1 MNVWR
6 EWLTFS
12 KAEQRGFFIL
22 IVLCLTLLLV
32 LIIGQCRSPRDGQI
46 IIRQF
51 NAMSNGKDSS
61 PQFYDTLHVNTA
73 TVTEMSRFGFS
84 DRLII
89 NVLKYREAGGRYKH
103 FSDFRKTYGFDS
115 TRFADRISL
124 FQFDFSQSAPKV
136 SREFKIKSKVYSI
149 HLYYST
155 PEEMAAAGCPI
166 HLSDSI
172 LKYRNQY
179 YLAGSIRVD
188 SLIQMSEQQFAL
200 FIRSRIK
207 ASKVIV
213 EDSLSSVPLIVD
225 LNRADTAEL
234 MQIRGIGRYLAGRII
249 DYRRQLGGFVDAAQ
263 ILEITGLDNNILVES
278 EGIFSIDKSMVKT
291 ISINNTGVEQLRRHP
306 YISFYLAKE
315 IVERR
320 RVKGDYTDLKQLAGL
335 PSYEKASPYLHHYL
349 SVEKK

>member
-115 TRFADRISL
+115 TNSPPLIARLPSHHAD
-124 FQFDFSQSAPKV
+124 FYFVAPRV
-136 SREFKIKSKVYSI
+136 CGIHVDIKNPK
-149 HLYYST
+149 
-155 PEEMAAAGCPI
+155 
-166 HLSDSI
+166 
-172 LKYRNQY
+172 
-179 YLAGSIRVD
+179 
-188 SLIQMSEQQFAL
+188 FAL
-200 FIRSRIK
+200 FLTALATNLPLANAYRHIAPKSNANAAPVPK
-207 ASKVIV
+207 HLFLASH
-213 EDSLSSVPLIVD
+213 P
-225 LNRADTAEL
+225 A
-234 MQIRGIGRYLAGRII
+234 LA
-249 DYRRQLGGFVDAAQ
+249 
-263 ILEITGLDNNILVES
+263 
-278 EGIFSIDKSMVKT
+278 
-291 ISINNTGVEQLRRHP
+291 
-306 YISFYLAKE
+306 
-315 IVERR
+315 
-320 RVKGDYTDLKQLAGL
+320 
-335 PSYEKASPYLHHYL
+335 
-349 SVEKK
+349 